1 MKHLEIIMPSFDA
14 VSEVDSHELSNAI
27 NQANQEIARRFDL
40 KDTGATV
47 ELDDNK
53 IIITADDQFHVDQ
66 VEKVLEGRLIA
77 RKIDKKSV
85 KEDKTESN
93 LSQTRKY
100 LTVQEGID
108 TATGKKINQLIK
120 AGKIKAQSSI
130 MDNKVRVTAKKRDD
144 LQQIMQMLREEKFD
158 MPLQFNNFRD

>member
-1 MKHLEIIMPSFDA
+1 MPSFDA

-27 NQANQEIARRFDL
+27 NQTNQEIARRFDL

-93 LSQTRKY
+93 LAQTRKY

-108 TATGKKINQLIK
+108 TPTGKKINQLIK
-120 AGKIKAQSSI
+120 ASKVKAQSSI

-144 LQQIMQMLREEKFD
+144 LQEIMQMLREEKFD